1 MMADMYIEL
10 KGIEETGLVRLDG
23 TMSDAM
29 MQYMI
34 SSVQE
39 EINEREEEFRDYI
52 NQVRFYLLLLS
63 LPVWKSSIKS

>member
-1 MMADMYIEL
+1 MHTEL
-10 KGIEETGLVRLDG
+10 KGIEETGLARLDG

-39 EINEREEEFRDYI
+39 EINECEEEFRDYI